1 MSLWRRILQGMTA
14 FSTDTVVSNLAA
26 VLSAALVFRYL
37 DISAYGQLALALS
50 FYDSARVFLNFGLD
64 GVFTA
69 EIARSRGGENLAW
82 VKFLLSRYLYLNATT
97 GVLLFTAFVGVGV
110 WRDDLLWPVMG
121 AYLLTK
127 ALNDIASVLFHSY
140 TRYRRLAAQSITR
153 SLARLALL
161 AVMPWW
167 WRGGAL
173 LGVALTYPLMELAA
187 LLVSIPLTQIVWL
200 ELRRVSAAAYT
211 CKDLLVLFRR
221 QGLYVTLSIPT
232 KKVID
237 QLPIWFLKAMA
248 DDVALGFYAV
258 AQRVLLLI
266 FSFFRSLETTM
277 FPLVSEQV
285 EADGSQLQAILRQIQ
300 RFSFWLGL
308 LIAILGGIAA
318 PWIIHLVAGPA
329 YLMAVPVL
337 RVMLWLLVLYAFS
350 QSHRP
355 LFYALKEQRWLF
367 AIYFLQAI
375 LYSALL
381 GAVVPLGGA
390 IGAVLVRLFVTFLV
404 MSTRLYVL
412 SRVAPRMW
420 ISPWSVFTIE
430 TSDRKLWEEFK
441 QWTKRAIAR

>member
-1 MSLWRRILQGMTA
+1 
-14 FSTDTVVSNLAA
+14 
-26 VLSAALVFRYL
+26 
-37 DISAYGQLALALS
+37 
-50 FYDSARVFLNFGLD
+50 
-64 GVFTA
+64 
-69 EIARSRGGENLAW
+69 
-82 VKFLLSRYLYLNATT
+82 
-97 GVLLFTAFVGVGV
+97 
-110 WRDDLLWPVMG
+110 
-121 AYLLTK
+121 
-127 ALNDIASVLFHSY
+127 
-140 TRYRRLAAQSITR
+140 
-153 SLARLALL
+153 
-161 AVMPWW
+161 
-167 WRGGAL
+167 
-173 LGVALTYPLMELAA
+173 
-187 LLVSIPLTQIVWL
+187 
-200 ELRRVSAAAYT
+200 
-211 CKDLLVLFRR
+211 
-221 QGLYVTLSIPT
+221 
-232 KKVID
+232 
-237 QLPIWFLKAMA
+237 
-248 DDVALGFYAV
+248 
-258 AQRVLLLI
+258 
-266 FSFFRSLETTM
+266 M